1 MKNKMKKRVV
11 KILTLVFC
19 MVAVVTTTI
28 LPALAAWDES
38 VYTSCIEEEY
48 PVTTIC
54 VTTECDLE
62 GFAGPMTIAN
72 GSGFGISFKVEVTGV
87 TANCVCCNIAHE
99 EITDYCSF
107 LSGEDLW
114 LETGGA
120 SSWNFWAED
129 GEIFLDY
136 DYDGVTDGEGH
147 GFFPMGDTDMDGY
160 YGIRINITDNIELLP
175 SVGCFTR
182 YGLAYSQDTGGYH
195 VFEETGTL
203 AGGTL
208 LKVDHWS
215 TSVGNLVGDSVSY
228 LEAFGALIVSHPR
241 YSFAAGD
248 DGGSYDS
255 GYSAGYS
262 DGYDEGYDEGY
273 EDARIE
279 FEPGT
284 DTGAEDQYQN
294 GYNDGYSA
302 GYDTGYAEG
311 TADSAGSSASG
322 IQQGIQ
328 QSKFQ
333 AYQAFQILKGE
344 SPNDLTNL
352 DALFAK
358 EWAAIVGEHVDY
370 GFIKGKDQGYG
381 EGYYDGNKEAG
392 GYSSAFKDVVF
403 AIFEAPVNLVNGMLD
418 FDLFGINVASLCKT
432 LITVS
437 VVAAIVTVLV
447 KFVL

>member
-1 MKNKMKKRVV
+1 MKNKMKKRLV

-38 VYTSCIEEEY
+38 VYTACIEEEY
-48 PVTTIC
+48 PVTEIRFTSN
-54 VTTECDLE
+54 LE
-62 GFAGPMTIAN
+62 LD
-72 GSGFGISFKVEVTGV
+72 GISGPYSIGNGDGLWFSLSWRVDECNSTCLCCGEAFGDIEDYSSIMSTTSASLCSNDASWSLSVED
-87 TANCVCCNIAHE
+87 E
-99 EITDYCSF
+99 EVVFTYV
-107 LSGEDLW
+107 
-114 LETGGA
+114 
-120 SSWNFWAED
+120 
-129 GEIFLDY
+129 Y
-136 DYDGVTDGEGH
+136 DTNEYPEGY
-147 GFFPMGDTDMDGY
+147 PMADCDKDGY
-160 YGIRINITDNIELLP
+160 FSIDVRINSDVASGGVIA
-175 SVGCFTR
+175 R
-182 YGLAYSQDTGGYH
+182 YSCVSLAYADGAYH
-195 VFEETGTL
+195 VFEESGELTGSE
-203 AGGTL
+203 L
-208 LKVDHWS
+208 LVITHYPEYGYFNYS
-215 TSVGNLVGDSVSY
+215 TDDITY
-228 LEAFGALIVSHPR
+228 LESNGVIMVSHPR

-248 DGGSYDS
+248 VGGSYDS

-294 GYNDGYSA
+294 GYDDGYSA

-311 TADSAGSSASG
+311 TADSAGSSAAG

-344 SPNDLTNL
+344 SPDDLTNL

-392 GYSSAFKDVVF
+392 GYSSAFKDVAF